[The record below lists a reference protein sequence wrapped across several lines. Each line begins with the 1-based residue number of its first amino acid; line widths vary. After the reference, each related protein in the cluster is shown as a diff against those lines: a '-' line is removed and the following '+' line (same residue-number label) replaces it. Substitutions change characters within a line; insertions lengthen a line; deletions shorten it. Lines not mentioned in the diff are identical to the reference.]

1 MWFFSH
7 PHTSTLSHLNA
18 AQNKCSILLLW
29 WTQSGSLCIYRADV
43 CVCVC
48 VVLRKWLPGRW
59 RKQESCLMSRSEA
72 FCQWMLY
79 TGPHSV
85 LTINWRRSG
94 SERRVA
100 CLWLDVS
107 HDSLVCAC
115 KADSHMGLGW
125 LGLSSFKMTCQR
137 LGKSEWSKVILH
149 FKMLLCTEGFMA
161 YTVYVW
167 WNTKASLTPHQPR
180 PQTHTQLTN
189 AFFFYLLCTIWV
201 GLCWIAAHIV
211 KL

>member
-29 WTQSGSLCIYRADV
+29 WTQSGSLCIYRAA
-43 CVCVC
+43 VCVC

-180 PQTHTQLTN
+180 PQTHTQLTK

>member
-1 MWFFSH
+1 MNVIFFT
-7 PHTSTLSHLNA
+7 PTYLHTVTPECCPEQMQHSAVVMNTIRLPLHLS
-18 AQNKCSILLLW
+18 CS
-29 WTQSGSLCIYRADV
+29 